1 MLQLNTITPLVK
13 KRKRIG
19 RGGSRGGT
27 CGKGHKGQKARTGGK
42 SKVRTV
48 FEGGQTPLSR
58 RLPKRGFNNA
68 VFSKEY
74 QVINIEAL
82 DAYFDA
88 GAVIDRE
95 VLFGAGLVRSA
106 AAKVKVLGRGELT
119 KSFTITVDAFSE
131 AARQA
136 IEKKGGKALLREEAK

>member
-1 MLQLNTITPLVK
+1 MLQLNTIVPLVK

-42 SKVRTV
+42 SKVRAV

-58 RLPKRGFNNA
+58 RLPKRGFNNV
-68 VFSKEY
+68 VFSNQYAVVNLESF
-74 QVINIEAL
+74 EAL
-82 DAYFDA
+82 FD
-88 GAVIDRE
+88 GGSVIDR
-95 VLFGAGLVRSA
+95 FAMIAAGLVRPSSN
-106 AAKVKVLGRGELT
+106 KVKVLGRGQIT
-119 KSFTITVDAFSE
+119 KAFTIRADAFSE

-136 IEKKGGKALLREEAK
+136 IEKNGGKALLQEETK